1 MHATNPTLHRR
12 PLRDVT
18 PAKFAH
24 QDSTIV
30 IDWDPQTPNDLFQTR
45 YELLKA
51 TIRQVIFR
59 GGLESYWETNPKTGV
74 RKPSTLLNDLIE
86 NATSEGLYLLRP
98 QITASEL
105 LHSDMSDEVIQLTRY
120 PLSDAELVR
129 QAKCIADKVVK
140 SQKIIKRPYKRD
152 EAGNLVLRD
161 GKPVRGYKC
170 VGLRTEHPVRNRDI
184 NDNPVQGWSSPVDN
198 FISGIDGR
206 PINGGQTTN
215 YAYATDAMVNE
226 IQRRTLREVLSEYLG
241 RDDAEWLLDYT
252 DGRYPKSAEGDEMA
266 EALTEKL
273 KPYSAELEKF
283 RSLLT

>member
-1 MHATNPTLHRR
+1 MNASKPTRTL
-12 PLRDVT
+12 LRDVT
-18 PAKFAH
+18 PPATLAH
-24 QDSTIV
+24 QDTIV
-30 IDWDPQTPNDLFQTR
+30 IDWDSQTPNDLFQTR

-59 GGLESYWETNPKTGV
+59 GGLESYWETNPKTDV

-86 NATSEGLYLLRP
+86 NATREGLYLLRP
-98 QITASEL
+98 QITANEL
-105 LHSDMSDEVIQLTRY
+105 LHSDMSDEAIQLTR

-129 QAKCIADKVVK
+129 QAKCIADKFVK
-140 SQKIIKRPYKRD
+140 REKIIKRPYKRD

-170 VGLRTEHPVRNRDI
+170 VGLRVEHPRQNKDI
-184 NDNPVQGWSSPVDN
+184 NDNLVQGWSSPIDN
-198 FISGIDGR
+198 FVSGIDGR
-206 PINGGQTTN
+206 PINGGRVTN
-215 YAYATDAMVNE
+215 YAYAATDAMVNE
-226 IQRRTLREVLSEYLG
+226 VQRRVLREVLAEYLG

-252 DGRYPKSAEGDEMA
+252 DGRYPKSVEGDEMA

-273 KPYSAELEKF
+273 IPHKDALEKF

>member
-30 IDWDPQTPNDLFQTR
+30 IDWANDLFQTR

-59 GGLESYWETNPKTGV
+59 GGLESYWETNPTTGE
-74 RKPSTLLNDLIE
+74 RKPSTALNDLIE
-86 NATSEGLYLLRP
+86 AATGEGLCLLRP
-98 QITASEL
+98 QITANEL
-105 LHSDMSDEVIQLTRY
+105 LHSDMSDAVLQLAR
-120 PLSDAELVR
+120 PLSDSELVR

-215 YAYATDAMVNE
+215 YAYAATDAMVNE
-226 IQRRTLREVLSEYLG
+226 IQRRTLREVLAEYL

-266 EALTEKL
+266 EALIEKL
-273 KPYSAELEKF
+273 IPHKDALEKF